1 MNAFETTG
9 LVERVKA
16 ILLQPDQ
23 TWPRIAEEQT
33 TPSAIVTG
41 YALPLAVIGPVASF
55 IGGQLFGITVLL
67 ATFKPGLVTGLTM
80 ALTSLVMSL
89 VSLVVL
95 ALVTDALAP
104 NFGGQA
110 NRPQA
115 FKLVAYSMTPG
126 WVAGALGILPSL
138 GLIAGLIGLYGL
150 VLYFKGVTPLMK
162 VPQDKALGF
171 TAIAIVC
178 AVILNVIA
186 GTVLGTVTATMGAGA
201 AAISGASG
209 DKVEVNLP
217 DVGKIDTGKMEEA
230 TKQLEAMASGQPP
243 KPVDLA
249 ALQGLLPASIGGF
262 QRTSIESAG
271 VGGVGSKAEAVYRN
285 GDKQVR
291 VEIVDMAGLGV
302 VAGALGGLGV
312 EQNREDANG
321 YERTRTVDG
330 AIQTEKWD
338 TRRSRG
344 SFGRQVAGRFMVMAE
359 GDAGSIEEL
368 KAIVAGIDPGKLADL
383 AK

>member
-1 MNAFETTG
+1 
-9 LVERVKA
+9 
-16 ILLQPDQ
+16 
-23 TWPRIAEEQT
+23 
-33 TPSAIVTG
+33 
-41 YALPLAVIGPVASF
+41 
-55 IGGQLFGITVLL
+55 
-67 ATFKPGLVTGLTM
+67 
-80 ALTSLVMSL
+80 
-89 VSLVVL
+89 
-95 ALVTDALAP
+95 
-104 NFGGQA
+104 
-110 NRPQA
+110 
-115 FKLVAYSMTPG
+115 
-126 WVAGALGILPSL
+126 
-138 GLIAGLIGLYGL
+138 IGLYGL

-178 AVILNVIA
+178 AVILSVIA
-186 GTVLGTVTATMGAGA
+186 GTVLGTVTGAMGAGA

-217 DVGKIDTGKMEEA
+217 GVGKINTGKMDEA